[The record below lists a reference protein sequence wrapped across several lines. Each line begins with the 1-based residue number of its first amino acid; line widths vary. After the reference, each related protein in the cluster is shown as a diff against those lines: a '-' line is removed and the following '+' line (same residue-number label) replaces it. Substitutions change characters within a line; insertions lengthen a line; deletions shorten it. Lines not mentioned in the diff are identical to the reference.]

1 MRINRFRNGNF
12 NIKFEKEDFDHREG
26 TLINVIN
33 ALYDYD
39 CSIFGE
45 EYCLSNYDMAIDLY
59 CYYTDMLVRIPYRLL
74 NDLEDGK
81 TIKLYAR
88 KLTLDD
94 REEYDRLIEL
104 GEL

>member
-12 NIKFEKEDFDHREG
+12 NVKFEKEDFDYSDG
-26 TLINVIN
+26 TLITLIN

-39 CSIFGE
+39 CTIFGE
-45 EYCLSNYDMAIDLY
+45 EYCLSNWDMAIDLY
-59 CYYTDMLVRIPYRLL
+59 CHYTDMLVRIPYSLL
-74 NDLEDGK
+74 NSLEDGK

-88 KLTLDD
+88 KLTAAD
-94 REEYDRLIEL
+94 REEYDRMMEW